1 MKNEISY
8 DENKE
13 TQVWNIYQSLRGE
26 VTYANAFNYKI
37 ISILVPAVT
46 IILSLGYKLNN
57 INSQIPIFLS
67 AFFIAYSCSR
77 LMQANRRRIWRI
89 TTYMVVFLEPH
100 LTHVNWESDLQ
111 KQRRKAEKKGV
122 TNAISSLVGSNEVI
136 IVQLIYVL
144 IAFTVFI
151 QILLNFNGHTVYKV
165 IALIVT
171 VVGTFIVSSITYAAQ
186 RPLGRDGKVERS
198 YLEEWIEL
206 KKNSIA

>member
-1 MKNEISY
+1 MDKTLYVGLLIIFAGTNIKDIRSGMKNEISY

-26 VTYANAFNYKI
+26 VAYANAFNYKI

-136 IVQLIYVL
+136 TPIKQM
-144 IAFTVFI
+144 
-151 QILLNFNGHTVYKV
+151 
-165 IALIVT
+165 
-171 VVGTFIVSSITYAAQ
+171 
-186 RPLGRDGKVERS
+186 ERQTS
-198 YLEEWIEL
+198 
-206 KKNSIA
+206 

>member
-1 MKNEISY
+1 
-8 DENKE
+8 
-13 TQVWNIYQSLRGE
+13 
-26 VTYANAFNYKI
+26 
-37 ISILVPAVT
+37 
-46 IILSLGYKLNN
+46 
-57 INSQIPIFLS
+57 
-67 AFFIAYSCSR
+67 
-77 LMQANRRRIWRI
+77 MQANRRRIWRI

-122 TNAISSLVGSNEVI
+122 TNTISSLVGSNEVI

-151 QILLNFNGHTVYKV
+151 QILLNFNDHTIYKV

-171 VVGTFIVSSITYAAQ
+171 VVGTFIVSSITHAAQ
-186 RPLGRDGKVERS
+186 RPLRRDGEVERS